1 MANLIP
7 GTQVPSEENVMTFWT
22 NICNLPRSNN
32 PCIDNDGRRDQPF
45 NALTGDS
52 NIFYLSSQ
60 REGPGERKVN
70 IPEGMKIFIPL
81 LGVVAT
87 EFESPNSSVPDLKA
101 LAEIDQKSIKELS
114 VEFRD
119 QQLTKQDLNGY
130 MVPTDEFDV
139 EFPDHAQ
146 AIFQGNC
153 GPKDSK
159 AVADGRYLIIDPL
172 SKGEE
177 LTIHVKGFLLV
188 DPGVRCLERGFN
200 EDLTYILKG

>member
-7 GTQVPSEENVMTFWT
+7 GTQVPSEENVITFWT
-22 NICNLPRSNN
+22 NICKSPRSNN
-32 PCIDNDGRRDQPF
+32 PCIDNDGKRDQPF
-45 NALTGDS
+45 NALTDDPS
-52 NIFYLSSQ
+52 IFYLSSQ
-60 REGPGERKVN
+60 REGPGERGVN
-70 IPEGMKIFIPL
+70 IPEGTKIFIPL

-114 VEFRD
+114 VEFKG
-119 QQLTKQDLNGY
+119 QQLTKQDLDGY
-130 MVPTDEFDV
+130 IVPTNEFDV
-139 EFPDHAQ
+139 EFPDPAQ
-146 AIFQGNC
+146 AIFQGSC
-153 GPKDSK
+153 GPKKSK
-159 AVADGRYLIIDPL
+159 AVANGRYLIIEPL

-177 LTIHVKGFLLV
+177 LTIRVKGNILV